1 MVTVMEPPAL
11 YEPDCPANPAA
22 DSGDAELVTK
32 LFFKTFFSLPLT
44 LLRSRLACIP
54 LPGTFSQI

>member
-22 DSGDAELVTK
+22 DSGEAELVTK
-32 LFFKTFFSLPLT
+32 LFLKNFFFFAT
-44 LLRSRLACIP
+44 DVIAKQARVFTTA
-54 LPGTFSQI
+54 GHF